1 MINSLLFILLA
12 LFWGGSFIAIKVLI
26 QEIPSFSAAFLRVFF
41 ASIFLMIIFLP
52 KMIRKKE
59 KLDLKTISISSV
71 TGLFSIGIPF
81 SLLFWGEMFIAPS
94 LAGVLNGT
102 VPFWTLV
109 IAIIF
114 FKDTEKVTKR
124 KLIGLALGFI
134 GITFIFAP
142 KLQFSGSTSELKGI
156 VAIIAMAISYAI
168 GINLNKKILSRY
180 QIETS
185 YNLIIQHIISSIY
198 LLTII
203 LFFEDFPSLDI
214 ILIPK
219 NLLSILYLSLFST
232 TLAFIIFFK
241 LIRELGP
248 VKASTV
254 TFFVPA
260 IALIL
265 DSIINAQR
273 LNYTEA
279 IGTTIIFMSMNFL
292 RQVNEKQKN

>member
-12 LFWGGSFIAIKVLI
+12 IFWGGSFIAIKVLI
-26 QEIPSFSAAFLRVFF
+26 QEVPSFSAAFLRVFF
-41 ASIFLMIIFLP
+41 ASIFLFIISLP
-52 KMIRKKE
+52 KIIRIQE
-59 KLDLKTISISSV
+59 RPDLKTVFISSV

-114 FKDTEKVTKR
+114 FKDTEKITKR
-124 KLIGLALGFI
+124 KLIGLALGLI

-142 KLQFSGSTSELKGI
+142 KLQFSGSLSELKGV

-168 GINLNKKILSRY
+168 GINLNKRILSRY
-180 QIETS
+180 QIETN
-185 YNLIIQHIISSIY
+185 YNLIIQHVISSFY
-198 LLTII
+198 LFTII
-203 LFFEDFPSLDI
+203 LFFEKFPPLEI
-214 ILIPK
+214 IFSTK
-219 NLLSILYLSLFST
+219 NLVSILYLALFST

-248 VKASTV
+248 VKASMV

-260 IALIL
+260 VALIL
-265 DSIINAQR
+265 DSVINSER
-273 LNYTEA
+273 LSYTEA